1 MRADRFGDF
10 MKRLRFLIINE
21 YKNCGGTEISVRKIR
36 QILTSHGHEVFL
48 IYMHVGQDEILSE
61 KEYVLNPRFGIFD
74 KLFYNPL
81 LAHKLKH
88 ISTLIIKPKG
98 DEDYANN

>member
-21 YKNCGGTEISVRKIR
+21 YKNCGGTENSVRKIR

-74 KLFYNPL
+74 KLFWLLLFIFEVINKWRLVRLSPL
-81 LAHKLKH
+81 YHL
-88 ISTLIIKPKG
+88 
-98 DEDYANN
+98 